1 MWSRYALHEMAA
13 HPAVV
18 PRRKPHVL
26 FVGGS
31 LNQTTIVHQIARAL
45 PEADSSFTP
54 FYADGPLGIAARNGL
69 LDFTV
74 LAGQARQNTLRYL
87 EEHGLRVDDRARAGG
102 YDLAVMPSDLVVP
115 RNLRGT
121 PLLLV
126 QEGMMDPEDWRYRLV
141 RGLHLPRYLANTS
154 MTGLS
159 HAYELFCVAS
169 EGWREAFEAKGVRSE
184 RIRVTGIPNF
194 DDVAGFL
201 QNDFPYRGYVMA
213 ATSCLRET
221 LKPEDRVGFLR
232 RCLDLSAG
240 RTLLVKLHPNEDHE
254 RAEREVR
261 ALSREALV
269 FRDGNTSHMVANC
282 DVFVTRYSSVV
293 LIAAALGKE
302 VHCDIEASA
311 LRRLVPVQNGGA
323 SARRIA
329 ELCRELLS

>member
-1 MWSRYALHEMAA
+1 MAA
-13 HPAVV
+13 RPVV
-18 PRRKPHVL
+18 IPRSASRVL

-31 LNQTTIVHQIARAL
+31 LNQTTIVHKVAREL
-45 PEADSSFTP
+45 PEVTARFTP

-74 LAGQARQNTLRYL
+74 LAGQARRATLRYF
-87 EEHGLRVDDRARAGG
+87 EEQGLRVDDRGAQGG

-121 PLLLV
+121 PLVLV

-141 RGLHLPRYLANTS
+141 RGLRLPRYLANTS

-169 EGWREAFEAKGVRSE
+169 EGWRGLFVAKGVRPE

-194 DDVAGFL
+194 DDVAGLL
-201 QNDFPYRGYVMA
+201 QNDFPHRGYVMA

-232 RCLDLSAG
+232 RCLDLCAG
-240 RTLLVKLHPNEDHE
+240 RPLLVKLHPNEDHE

-282 DVFVTRYSSVV
+282 EAFVTRYSSVV
-293 LIAAALGKE
+293 LIAAALGKD
-302 VHCDIEASA
+302 VHSDIEPSA
-311 LRRLVPVQNGGA
+311 LQRLVPLQNGGT

-329 ELCRELLS
+329 DLCRELLS

>member
-1 MWSRYALHEMAA
+1 MAA
-13 HPAVV
+13 RPVVV
-18 PRRKPHVL
+18 PRSAPRVL

-31 LNQTTIVHQIARAL
+31 LNQTTIVHHVARAL
-45 PEADSSFTP
+45 PEVEARFTP

-74 LAGQARQNTLRYL
+74 LAGQARRATLRYF
-87 EEHGLRVDDRARAGG
+87 EEHGLRLDDRGALGS

-115 RNLRGT
+115 HNLHGT
-121 PLLLV
+121 PLVLV
-126 QEGMMDPEDWRYRLV
+126 QEGMMDPEDWRYRFV
-141 RGLHLPRYLANTS
+141 RGFHLPRYLANTS

-169 EGWREAFEAKGVRSE
+169 EGWREVFAAKGVRPE
-184 RIRVTGIPNF
+184 RMRVTGIPNF
-194 DDVAGFL
+194 DDVARLL
-201 QNDFPYRGYVMA
+201 QNDFPLCGYVMA

-221 LKPEDRVGFLR
+221 LKAEDRVGFLR
-232 RCLDLSAG
+232 RSLDLSAG

-282 DVFVTRYSSVV
+282 EVFVTRYSSVV

-311 LRRLVPVQNGGA
+311 LRRLVPVQNGGT